1 MLRLN
6 CSNNHKIKLCLG
18 IAFLLLGI
26 LLTISVFFE
35 SNKEIV
41 CYSELDCNDNLSNTI
56 DLCINAKTVDSYCSH
71 GIKQNSTKL
80 VQELDLEEKS
90 TVSVDINN
98 QTHSIHVYEVNGA
111 DTTIQIFSEPQTV
124 NVKLGEIASLDL
136 NEDGI
141 DDVHIFIKEI
151 NNGRIKIIVK
161 DIKKINDFKENVSSH
176 LKSENGNIF
185 VEDGTTSFEA
195 ALVYTYTQNGTN
207 KSVVVL
213 TNISSNQTFDIFSLE
228 DLENGS
234 YNISISIF
242 SCELLEAQ
250 GMSCDDIDVFNS
262 SSGII
267 TITTEIT
274 IGDEEDEDDGD
285 DAPLS
290 GGSTGGS
297 SSSDDDDEGDSS
309 GGGSGGGDEESYKTI
324 EVTST
329 EFGSSLNSKLKID
342 DVLGVYLYMDAEP
355 LDISLDEE
363 HYCRINGQDL
373 TGPGD
378 SGPGG
383 WFGWYSS
390 GRLTLLYHVYEGHA
404 DVEPGHLTIDCYFKN
419 STNGR
424 GHITS
429 FMEENNISVDG
440 NAPRVS
446 SFSNLNVNSDV
457 MKSEKYEF
465 QIYYSEEMD
474 VFQTPTIEFSE
485 EDFTNILS
493 NCNYNWINNSA
504 GNYSCNIR
512 PTTLDISDVH
522 LTISGITD
530 DFGNTLII
538 GDDMNHFSVF
548 SSNPLINEIKVNSIS
563 DLNINESFNISF
575 TFSDS
580 MNTSTIPTINFTP
593 NIDSIVENCTES
605 WITSDTF
612 SRVCDVKDVLSDL
625 GYIDVKINNTE
636 NSMGNDFEGLVTENV
651 FAINTFPLQ
660 INSFYYSLDTN
671 VPNLITDID
680 RGSDKFQMDVSFSKE
695 MDTSI
700 NELLFT
706 PSEDPSNP
714 TLSVSDVITNCSF
727 NWINSKN
734 LSCECDILARGVN
747 LSNVALTLNNFRTI
761 TGEYVDYVD
770 ANQFD
775 IDVNY
780 WEPISFAI
788 NYNYTLVH
796 EYGDWKDSADAAIA
810 EMNNIFA
817 KTSRKRYEIKK
828 YIVYNDEDHR
838 LVRSNSNNFVYDDGR
853 PTSLIQ
859 QYVKTKTMNTTQ
871 VNNLTGGFIQCA
883 SLVYFNGVSHPIIS
897 LFHSNTSSILHPD
910 MFSMPTL
917 THEMGHTNGL
927 AYPDQYLYKYTDECM
942 GVAPILGPYNYNEI
956 YNCDPMTT
964 RPGCDDANL
973 EFNDYNSNVIDINL
987 NHRYTYVDVSYLVAN
1002 TARVWVT
1009 DESNNPINDVQVD
1022 VYCIRIPCYYC
1033 DTQCK
1038 PNGPG
1043 TTPIFGGSVNT
1054 SVLLETVYTDS
1065 NGYAEYTRPANVFCM
1080 DESGCSTSS
1089 CIAKKLVAHKDAL
1102 IGAEYTQH
1110 IDLEEQY
1117 LIDYSDTYTKQVIIS

>member
-6 CSNNHKIKLCLG
+6 YSNNHKIKLCLG

-35 SNKEIV
+35 SNKDIV

-71 GIKQNSTKL
+71 GIKQFSTKL
-80 VQELDLEEKS
+80 VQELDLDEKS

-141 DDVHIFIKEI
+141 DDVQIFIKEI

-161 DIKKINDFKENVSSH
+161 DVNKIKNFKENVSSH
-176 LKSENGNIF
+176 LKSENGKIF
-185 VEDGTTSFEA
+185 VEDGTTSFEG

-228 DLENGS
+228 GLENGS
-234 YNISISIF
+234 YNISISVF

-250 GMSCDDIDVFNS
+250 GMSCDNFNASNS
-262 SSGII
+262 SGEII
-267 TITTEIT
+267 TINTEININET
-274 IGDEEDEDDGD
+274 EEDEEDEEPHLGGGGSVGGS
-285 DAPLS
+285 PS
-290 GGSTGGS
+290 SSGNGGGGSTGG
-297 SSSDDDDEGDSS
+297 
-309 GGGSGGGDEESYKTI
+309 GDEEPEYRTI

-329 EFGSSLNSKLKID
+329 EFTSHLNSKLKID
-342 DVLGVYLYMDAEP
+342 DVLGVYLYMEAEP
-355 LDISLDEE
+355 LDIDVDDEY
-363 HYCRINGQDL
+363 YCRINDKDVWFGDYVL
-373 TGPGD
+373 GRVYLLYRVYDGDNDVLPGD
-378 SGPGG
+378 
-383 WFGWYSS
+383 
-390 GRLTLLYHVYEGHA
+390 LE
-404 DVEPGHLTIDCYFKN
+404 IDCYFKN

-424 GHITS
+424 GHITA
-429 FMEENNISVDG
+429 FMEDNNISVDA
-440 NAPRVS
+440 NSPRVE

-485 EDFTNILS
+485 RDFLKSLS
-493 NCNYNWINNSA
+493 NCQHSWITNSI
-504 GNYSCNIR
+504 GNYSCDMRLVSLNLPDIYVNISKIQ
-512 PTTLDISDVH
+512 D
-522 LTISGITD
+522 G
-530 DFGNTLII
+530 FGNPLII
-538 GDDMNHFSVF
+538 ENDINHFSAF
-548 SSNPLINEIKVNSIS
+548 TSDPLISNIKVNSIT
-563 DLNINESFNISF
+563 DLNMDEPFNISF
-575 TFSDS
+575 TFTDS
-580 MNTSTIPTINFTP
+580 MNQSSTPMINFTP
-593 NIDSIVENCTES
+593 DLDSIVENCTES
-605 WITSDTF
+605 WISSDTF
-612 SRVCDVKDVLSDL
+612 SRVCDVKNIITDL
-625 GYIDVKINNTE
+625 GYVNVSINNTE
-636 NSMGNDFEGLVTENV
+636 NILGNKFNGLFEENL
-651 FAINTFPLQ
+651 FGINTYTLQ
-660 INSFYYSLDTN
+660 IESFSYNLDTI
-671 VPNLITDID
+671 VPNQITDID
-680 RGSDKFQMDVSFSKE
+680 RGSDKFEMNVSFSKD
-695 MDTSI
+695 MDTRI
-700 NELLFT
+700 TELLFT
-706 PSEDPSNP
+706 PSEDSLNP

-727 NWINSKN
+727 DWINSKN

-747 LSNVALTLNNFRTI
+747 LSDVSLTLNNFRAI
-761 TGEYVDYVD
+761 TGEYVDYTD
-770 ANQFD
+770 SNTFD

-788 NYNYTLVH
+788 NYNYTVVH

-828 YIVYNDEDHR
+828 YVIYNDSDHR
-838 LVRSNSNNFVYDDGR
+838 LVRHNFDNYVYDEGR

-859 QYVKTKTMNTTQ
+859 QYVQTHLMNTTE
-871 VNNLTGGFIQCA
+871 VNDLTGGFIQCA
-883 SLVYFNGVSHPIIS
+883 SLVYFNGVSYPIIS

-927 AYPDQYLYKYTDECM
+927 AYPDQYLYKYTDDCM
-942 GVAPILGPYNYNEI
+942 GVAPILGVYDYNQLYS
-956 YNCDPMTT
+956 CDPMTN
-964 RPGCDDANL
+964 RDGCPSDEDL
-973 EFNDYNSNVIDINL
+973 EFNNYNSNVIDINL
-987 NHRYTYVDVSYLVAN
+987 NHRYTYMDVSDLIAN

-1009 DESNNPINDVQVD
+1009 DESNNPIDNVQVD

-1033 DTQCK
+1033 DTQCR
-1038 PNGPG
+1038 PDGPG